1 MLANGVASLRKEAS
15 MAQHTALIIGASRGL
30 GLGLARELT
39 GRGWQVTATTRRTGT
54 LQDARITEVPLDVRD
69 GAQLAALSSR
79 LAVESLDLLFVNAG
93 VKGPE
98 QQSADH
104 VTPAELLDL
113 MQVNAIAPVHVA
125 RQLLPK
131 VKRGGTVAFMSSKM
145 GSVSLNESG
154 DWELYR
160 ASKAALNSL
169 VRGFHAK
176 DAKPRS
182 VKVLTLHPGWVRT
195 DMGGTAAPLS
205 VAESVKGIAD
215 VIERDRGVEH
225 QFLDYSGNKVSW

>member
-1 MLANGVASLRKEAS
+1 MPQQS
-15 MAQHTALIIGASRGL
+15 ALIIGASRGL
-30 GLGLARELT
+30 GLGLAREFN
-39 GRGWQVTATTRRTGT
+39 GRGWRVTATTRHAGT
-54 LQDARITEVPLDVRD
+54 LHDKDVTELPLDVRNE
-69 GAQLAALSSR
+69 AQLAALCNR
-79 LAVESLDLLFVNAG
+79 LDAHSLDLLFVNAG

-98 QQSADH
+98 KQSADH
-104 VTPAELLDL
+104 VTSGELLDL

-131 VKRGGTVAFMSSKM
+131 VKPGGTVAFMSSKM
-145 GSVSLNESG
+145 GSVALNENG

-182 VKVLTLHPGWVRT
+182 VQVLTLHPGWVRT
-195 DMGGTAAPLS
+195 DMGGEGAPLS
-205 VAESVKGIAD
+205 VAESVKGLAD
-215 VIERDRGVEH
+215 VIERHRSDEH
-225 QFLDYSGNKVSW
+225 QFLDYAGSELAW

>member
-1 MLANGVASLRKEAS
+1 MT
-15 MAQHTALIIGASRGL
+15 QHTALIIGASRGL
-30 GLGLARELT
+30 GLGLAGEFA
-39 GRGWQVTATTRRTGT
+39 GRGWQVTATTRRAGT

-69 GAQLAALSSR
+69 ESQLAALCNR
-79 LAVESLDLLFVNAG
+79 LDPESLDLLFVNAG

-104 VTPAELLDL
+104 VTPEELLDL

-131 VKRGGTVAFMSSKM
+131 VKQGGTVAFMSSKM
-145 GSVSLNESG
+145 GSVALNENG

-169 VRGFHAK
+169 VRGFYAR
-176 DAKPRS
+176 DAKQRA

-195 DMGGTAAPLS
+195 DMGGDAAPLS
-205 VAESVKGIAD
+205 VAESVKGLAD
-215 VIERDRGVEH
+215 VIERERSFEH
-225 QFLDYSGNKVSW
+225 RFLDYAGNKLAW

>member
-1 MLANGVASLRKEAS
+1 
-15 MAQHTALIIGASRGL
+15 MAQQTALIIGASRGL
-30 GLGLARELT
+30 GLGLAGEFA
-39 GRGWQVTATTRRTGT
+39 GRGWQVTATTRRAGT
-54 LQDARITEVPLDVRD
+54 LQDARIAEVPLDIRD
-69 GAQLAALSSR
+69 EAQLAALRNR
-79 LAVESLDLLFVNAG
+79 LDQESLDLLFLNAG

-98 QQSADH
+98 HQSSDH

-145 GSVSLNESG
+145 GSVALNESG

-169 VRGFHAK
+169 VRGFHAR
-176 DAKPRS
+176 DARPRS

-195 DMGGTAAPLS
+195 DMGGAAATLS
-205 VAESVKGIAD
+205 VAESVKGIVD
-215 VIERDRGVEH
+215 VIERHRSLDHR
-225 QFLDYSGNKVSW
+225 FLDHLGNMVAW

>member
-1 MLANGVASLRKEAS
+1 MNKR
-15 MAQHTALIIGASRGL
+15 TALIIGASRGL
-30 GLGLARELT
+30 GLGLAKELAS
-39 GRGWQVTATTRRTGT
+39 RGWQVTGTTRRAGT
-54 LQDARITEVPLDVRD
+54 LHEPQVNEAVLDIRHD
-69 GAQLAALSSR
+69 EQLALLGNR
-79 LAVESLDLLFVNAG
+79 LDPQSLDLLFVNAG

-104 VTPAELLDL
+104 VTAGELTDL

-131 VKRGGTVAFMSSKM
+131 VKRGGIVAFMSSKM
-145 GSVSLNESG
+145 GSVAENVSG

-176 DAKPRS
+176 DAAPRS
-182 VKVLTLHPGWVRT
+182 IRTLTLHPGWVRT
-195 DMGGTAAPLS
+195 DMGGAAATLS
-205 VAESVKGIAD
+205 VAES
-215 VIERDRGVEH
+215 
-225 QFLDYSGNKVSW
+225 